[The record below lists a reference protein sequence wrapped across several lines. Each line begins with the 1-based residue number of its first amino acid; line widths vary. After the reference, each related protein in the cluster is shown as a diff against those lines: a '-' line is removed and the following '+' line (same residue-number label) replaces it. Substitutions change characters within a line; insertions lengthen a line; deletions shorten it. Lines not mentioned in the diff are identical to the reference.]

1 MNISDFDNLS
11 NFQKAIICM
20 ADEDGYLESYYF
32 DRLTIE
38 EKDSF
43 DEIKE
48 IFLRHMLSDCPF

>member
-1 MNISDFDNLS
+1 MNIIDFDNLS
-11 NFQKAIICM
+11 NFQKAISCM
-20 ADEDGYLESYYF
+20 ADENVYLEAYYC

-48 IFLRHMLSDCPF
+48 IFLRQMLSECPF